1 MDLITI
7 DMETYYSQDFSLTK
21 VTTEEYVR
29 SPLFEVI
36 GVGVKRN
43 NEGTQWAS
51 GTHEQL
57 KEWLQA
63 EFNWQESM
71 VLAHNT
77 MFDGAILHWVFG
89 VNPRAY
95 LDTLCMGRAL
105 HGVEVGGS
113 LKAMVERY
121 GLGEK
126 GTEVVNAKG
135 KRRVDFSE
143 EELSRYGDYCIND
156 VELTYKLFNILSKG
170 FPKQELKLID
180 TTLRMFIEP
189 TLDLNLPLLESHL
202 EGIQDRKR
210 QLLEDAGVTRDL
222 LLSNP
227 KFAELLRGLGV
238 EPPMK
243 ESPTTGKQ
251 TLALAKNDE
260 GFKALQEHEDDRV
273 QALVAARLGTKSTL
287 EETRTQRFIDIA
299 KRGKLPV
306 PVRYYAAHTG
316 RWGGDDKINLQ
327 NLPSRGSN
335 ANKLKRAIIA
345 PEGHYIIDADSAQI
359 EARVLAWLAG
369 QEDLVQ
375 GFANKED
382 VYKKMASAIY
392 EVPEEEVTKEQRFV
406 GKTTILG
413 CFGAD
418 TKVLTDHGWKR
429 IVEVQ
434 ATDLLWDG
442 EEWVTHQGVVSKGLK
457 EVITA
462 YGVDATPEH
471 EILTGH
477 GWREWCEVITNPS
490 LFQSALRRANSQYL
504 IGNNTSNRPVGQ
516 QGGTPLFGAHAGGK
530 DLSIGTTSKPNV
542 LPGATR
548 VLKELVTEHVKNIGG
563 TRILSQT
570 WSTAKDY
577 LTGSLAV
584 LRAAIHQHVKH
595 TRIMG
600 VEGLLF
606 TNRGEPTGALSY
618 DTSLHLSTGK
628 SLTEILTA
636 SITAKDTNPTT
647 YDLQHGLKTQ
657 ETNAQRVQCNKR
669 SMTYDI
675 AYAGPRNRFTIATD
689 AGNLIVHNCGYG
701 MGALKFQAQ
710 LKTFGHDIDIDEAR
724 RITQI
729 YREKN
734 DQIVGL
740 WVQAQTVL
748 SNMVSDLSAPLG
760 KDGVLN
766 IIPKQRAIQ
775 FPSGLS
781 MRYDDLNYE
790 QGEKGLEFD
799 YKTRR
804 GRTRIYGGKVVEN
817 VCQGIARC
825 IIGEQMLKIA
835 KRYKVVLTVH
845 DAVACVVPKSEV
857 DEAVAY
863 VEESMRWVPDW
874 AEGLPLDCESGYA
887 ESYGDC

>member
-1 MDLITI
+1 MDLITV
-7 DMETYYSQDFSLTK
+7 DMETFYSQDFSLTK
-21 VTTEEYVR
+21 VTTEEYIR

-36 GVGVKRN
+36 GLSVKRN

-57 KEWLQA
+57 KEWLHA
-63 EFNWQESM
+63 EFNWTDSM

-77 MFDGAILHWVFG
+77 MFDGAILNWIFG
-89 VNPRAY
+89 INPRVF

-113 LKAMVERY
+113 LKAMAERY

-135 KRRVDFSE
+135 KRRTDFSE

-156 VELTYKLFNILSKG
+156 VELTYKLFKILSKD

-202 EGIQDRKR
+202 EEIQDRKR

-243 ESPTTGKQ
+243 ESPATGKQ

-287 EETRTQRFIDIA
+287 EETRTQRFIDIS

-327 NLPSRGSN
+327 NLPSRGAN
-335 ANKLKRAIIA
+335 ANKLKRSIVA

-369 QEDLVQ
+369 QEDLIEVFDKNNAEILA
-375 GFANKED
+375 GVDKKDFKYD
-382 VYKKMASAIY
+382 PYKLMASRIY
-392 EVPEEEVTKEQRFV
+392 GKPPEDITDSERFV

-413 CFGAD
+413 C
-418 TKVLTDHGWKR
+418 
-429 IVEVQ
+429 
-434 ATDLLWDG
+434 
-442 EEWVTHQGVVSKGLK
+442 
-457 EVITA
+457 
-462 YGVDATPEH
+462 
-471 EILTGH
+471 
-477 GWREWCEVITNPS
+477 
-490 LFQSALRRANSQYL
+490 
-504 IGNNTSNRPVGQ
+504 
-516 QGGTPLFGAHAGGK
+516 
-530 DLSIGTTSKPNV
+530 
-542 LPGATR
+542 
-548 VLKELVTEHVKNIGG
+548 
-563 TRILSQT
+563 
-570 WSTAKDY
+570 
-577 LTGSLAV
+577 
-584 LRAAIHQHVKH
+584 
-595 TRIMG
+595 
-600 VEGLLF
+600 
-606 TNRGEPTGALSY
+606 
-618 DTSLHLSTGK
+618 
-628 SLTEILTA
+628 
-636 SITAKDTNPTT
+636 
-647 YDLQHGLKTQ
+647 
-657 ETNAQRVQCNKR
+657 
-669 SMTYDI
+669 
-675 AYAGPRNRFTIATD
+675 
-689 AGNLIVHNCGYG
+689 GYG
-701 MGALKFQAQ
+701 MGAVKFQAQ
-710 LKTFGHDIDIDEAR
+710 LKTFGHDMDLDEAR
-724 RITQI
+724 RVIQI
-729 YREKN
+729 YRDKN
-734 DQIVGL
+734 NEIVNL
-740 WVQAQTVL
+740 WRESQNVLVNML
-748 SNMVSDLSAPLG
+748 SNIAAPLG
-760 KDGVLN
+760 REGVLEVV
-766 IIPKQRAIQ
+766 PSKRAIKL
-775 FPSGLS
+775 PSGLL
-781 MRYDDLNYE
+781 MRYDGLDFE
-790 QGEKGLEFD
+790 QGEKGLEFS

-863 VEESMRWVPDW
+863 VEEALRWVPDW
-874 AEGLPLDCESGYA
+874 AQGLPLNCESGYA